1 MKLTHYG
8 HACVL
13 MELPGDGGV
22 IRLLFDPG
30 AYSREF
36 EDQVGID
43 AVLLT
48 HAHPDH
54 VDAERLGTLLAANP
68 QAELVLNAHT
78 RTALAGLLDIAPSRT
93 RIVGPED
100 TFVLRGVSVEVVGGD
115 HACIHAALPTVPNNG
130 YIIDGSLL
138 HPGDALDVAPGPVEV
153 LLLPVGGP
161 WMKIGEA
168 IDYLRTTA
176 PRLAVPIHQA
186 GLALVHQKMHY
197 GLLRDLAPEGTEIT
211 VLEHGVPQDVRD
223 AAVSSS
229 HNEGDRR

>member
-13 MELPGDGGV
+13 MELPGDDGV
-22 IRLLFDPG
+22 IRFLFDPG
-30 AYSREF
+30 GYARDF
-36 EDQVGID
+36 EHLVGID

-78 RTALAGLLDIAPSRT
+78 QAALSGLRDIASGRT
-93 RIVGPED
+93 RVVGPRG
-100 TFVLRGVSVEVVGGD
+100 TFVLRGVGVEVVGGD
-115 HACIHAALPTVPNNG
+115 HACIHPSLPTVPNNG
-130 YIIDGSLL
+130 YIVDGGLL
-138 HPGDALDVAPGPVEV
+138 HPGDALDAAAGPVDV

-168 IDYLRTTA
+168 IDYLRTMA

-186 GLALVHQKMHY
+186 GLAPVHQKMHY
-197 GLLRDLAPEGTEIT
+197 GLLRDLAPEGTGIA
-211 VLEHGVPQDVRD
+211 VLEHGVPQYVGT
-223 AAVSSS
+223 SQ
-229 HNEGDRR
+229 